1 MLWSAKAKSQTLIL
15 KDDEYNKGD
24 EGDLFWSWIMSNSQT
39 LVNESKK
46 LLNIASSYLLL
57 SLLYEAWL
65 KS

>member
-1 MLWSAKAKSQTLIL
+1 MLWSAKAEHQTLIL

-24 EGDLFWSWIMSNSQT
+24 KGDLFWSWIMSNSQT

-46 LLNIASSYLLL
+46 LLNIALSYLLL